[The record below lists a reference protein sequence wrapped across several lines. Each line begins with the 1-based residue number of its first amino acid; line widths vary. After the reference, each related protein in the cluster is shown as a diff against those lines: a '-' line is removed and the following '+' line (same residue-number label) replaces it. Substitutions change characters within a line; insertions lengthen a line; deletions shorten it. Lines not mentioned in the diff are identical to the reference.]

1 MTYIPSPPHP
11 NARNR
16 KVSRCCSLGLASP
29 HTKSGS
35 QSVTLRPFTTPVF
48 KIQISPKKP
57 NLAVAARKSVT
68 PMSASPQSP
77 KSISPS
83 GCNTSV
89 LISKSRQTHHSAI
102 PSQQLANHHRV
113 CVKTYGT
120 ATFKPPRCHSILED
134 QPPPPHLINNAFS
147 PMPVASRQ
155 PLGPPSSFAMG
166 VYTIIQSSVNHNSFT
181 RFISN
186 EYGRFTKTGN
196 DATCLLRLPPAWSCH
211 SVGRRYSFNCPAPLS
226 T

>member
-11 NARNR
+11 KARNR

-77 KSISPS
+77 KAISPA

-89 LISKSRQTHHSAI
+89 LTSKVRQTHHSAI

-113 CVKTYGT
+113 CVKTYGP
-120 ATFKPPRCHSILED
+120 ATFKPRGCPSILED
-134 QPPPPHLINNAFS
+134 QPHPPPDKQRLFS
-147 PMPVASRQ
+147 GAGRVSPTAGS
-155 PLGPPSSFAMG
+155 PSSFAMG
-166 VYTIIQSSVNHNSFT
+166 VYTIIQSSVFHHSFT

-186 EYGRFTKTGN
+186 EYGRFTKTGS
-196 DATCLLRLPPAWSCH
+196 DAPCLLRLPTAWSCH